1 MKGRLIL
8 FVPLIIFFVMGLFL
22 WKGLKLDPSE
32 LPSALI
38 GKPFPEFTLSTVKDP
53 DARVTQD
60 ALKGEVSLVNV
71 WATWCV
77 ACRQEH
83 PELVRIAEES
93 DLKIFG
99 LNYKDT
105 RPEAIRWLNEYLDPY
120 QFSLFDQDGRVG
132 LDLGVYGAPETYIID
147 KEGIVRYRF
156 VGVIDRQIWLNKLL
170 PEVNKWR

>member
-1 MKGRLIL
+1 MKRRLIL
-8 FVPLIIFFVMGLFL
+8 FIPLLIALGMGLFL
-22 WKGLKLDPSE
+22 WQGLKLDPRE

-38 GKPFPEFTLSTVKDP
+38 GKPFPAFSLNTVKDP
-53 DARVTQD
+53 DVVLTED
-60 ALKGEVSLVNV
+60 VLKGEVSLVNV

-77 ACRQEH
+77 SCRQEH
-83 PELVRIAEES
+83 PELVRIADES
-93 DLKIFG
+93 GIKIFG

-105 RPEAIRWLNEYLDPY
+105 RPEAIRWLEEYLDPY
-120 QFSLFDQDGRVG
+120 QFSLFDEDGRVG

-156 VGVIDRQIWLNKLL
+156 VGVIDRQVWLNELL